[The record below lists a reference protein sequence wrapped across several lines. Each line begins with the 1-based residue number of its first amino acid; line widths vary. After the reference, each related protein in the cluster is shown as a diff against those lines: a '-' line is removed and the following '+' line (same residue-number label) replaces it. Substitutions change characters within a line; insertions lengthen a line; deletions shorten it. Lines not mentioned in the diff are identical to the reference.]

1 MDFKKMLEE
10 IKARKSALLKEL
22 EGEVTAERMAE
33 IETEQRNIEADE
45 ARIRSQMELV
55 GKLGNTVEI
64 PAAGP
69 ADNAEE
75 RAKQVK
81 ETGKLEIS
89 AAETRSALLQR
100 STTISSDTLAKPTKT
115 GNEIADNLEMASSI
129 VDQVTVSDLTGCGT
143 FDEPYI
149 KTDSV
154 AGTRVDGAANAS
166 PSDPVFRVARIQP
179 NIVNVTTYVSKNI
192 ARLTPLAYEAKVKA
206 LATKALRKKVAD
218 HIVNGVAGTFM
229 GIKIAQNT
237 KNENICKEYLVAA
250 NTINDSTLRN
260 IVFQYGGSDELGG
273 NARLFLTKEDLAAFG
288 AVRGTNEKKAVYE
301 IIPDTGNPNTGII
314 KDGGTIVPYTINSS
328 LTSLST
334 ATKGANKI
342 QTMIYGDPKNFELGL
357 FGPFTVEVSKD
368 YKFAE
373 GLLTVMG
380 EVLAGGNVIVHEG
393 FVVVTLAAQS

>member
-1 MDFKKMLEE
+1 MNFKKMLEA
-10 IKARKSALLKEL
+10 IQARKAALLKEL

-55 GKLGNTVEI
+55 DKLGNPVEI

-69 ADNAEE
+69 ADNVEE

-81 ETGKLEIS
+81 ETGKMEIS
-89 AAETRSALLQR
+89 AAETRSALQQR
-100 STTISSDTLAKPTKT
+100 STTISSDSLAKPTKT
-115 GNEIADNLEMASSI
+115 GNEISDNLEMASSI

-143 FDEPYI
+143 FDEPYV
-149 KTDSV
+149 KTDSA
-154 AGTRVDGAANAS
+154 AGARTDGAANGS

-179 NIVNVTTYVSKNI
+179 NIVNVTSYVSKNI
-192 ARLTPLAYEAKVKA
+192 ARLTPVAYEAKVKA

-218 HIVNGVAGTFM
+218 YIVNGLAGTFM

-237 KNENICKEYLVAA
+237 KSENIYKEYLVAI

-301 IIPDTGNPNTGII
+301 ITPDAGNPNTGII
-314 KDGGTIVPYTINSS
+314 KDGGTIVPYTINSG

-334 ATKGANKI
+334 ATKGAAKI

-393 FVVVTLAAQS
+393 FVVVTLAAN